1 MFRRILIEDWTTIF
15 TIVAFVTV
23 ASIYLTMLY
32 RTLRLKR
39 SEVEHLSNLPF
50 SEDADE
56 TAKPADPA
64 KPAKPADPAKPAKP
78 ADSPKPVN
86 RHE

>member
-15 TIVAFVTV
+15 TLMAFVTV

-32 RTLRLKR
+32 RTVRLRRAELD
-39 SEVEHLSNLPF
+39 HLSNMPL
-50 SEDADE
+50 ADDE
-56 TAKPADPA
+56 KAAPDQPSASAP
-64 KPAKPADPAKPAKP
+64 
-78 ADSPKPVN
+78 S

>member
-15 TIVAFVTV
+15 TLAAFVTV

-32 RTLRLKR
+32 RTVRLRR
-39 SEVEHLSNLPF
+39 SQVEELSQMPLAD
-50 SEDADE
+50 DAGSV
-56 TAKPADPA
+56 AQNSA
-64 KPAKPADPAKPAKP
+64 
-78 ADSPKPVN
+78 SSS